1 MKPSLDFPLVGHC
14 VGLAA
19 VLAIVAVTSAAD
31 PYQTVVLG
39 DSLAAGVAPPT
50 LPRSPQTAAPL
61 DGPAIIVQIHDMT
74 SDAPRDNPR
83 E

>member
-31 PYQTVVLG
+31 PHQTVVLG
-39 DSLAAGVAPPT
+39 DSLAAGAAPPT
-50 LPRSPQTAAPL
+50 PAAESADRSPAGWPG
-61 DGPAIIVQIHDMT
+61 DHRSDSRHDV
-74 SDAPRDNPR
+74 
-83 E
+83 